1 MHIPR
6 PAPHSAHAAILASSC
21 ICPFL
26 TECSAQPS
34 DGLAGSRR
42 LTTVCPPSAKMQA
55 LLEAGTNIVCDRYSF
70 SGVAFSSAKPG
81 MDFDWCAYPQR
92 APQLA
97 TDRLD

>member
-1 MHIPR
+1 
-6 PAPHSAHAAILASSC
+6 
-21 ICPFL
+21 
-26 TECSAQPS
+26 
-34 DGLAGSRR
+34 
-42 LTTVCPPSAKMQA
+42 MQA

-97 TDRLD
+97 TARLD